1 MSLDDHPVLASFK
14 GEFLDFLEGVPDAMV
29 LSDQRGQ
36 IVLVNSNAERM
47 FGYSRGELIDKEV
60 EILMPNQFRTRHP
73 HHRASYYANPSVRPM
88 GLAQV
93 LSALRKDGTEFFVE
107 INLSPVEIG
116 GHHLVWSAIRSV
128 SDRESIFAQVRS
140 AVESALISLRGLIA
154 ICAWCNR
161 IRDERGLWEQLE
173 RFIELHS
180 EAKFTHAMCP
190 DCLRKFDPRNHQV
203 EKV

>member
-1 MSLDDHPVLASFK
+1 MSLDDQPILASIK

-29 LSDQRGQ
+29 LSDHKGR
-36 IVLVNSNAERM
+36 IVLMNSNAERM
-47 FGYSRGELIDKEV
+47 FGYSRGELIDREV
-60 EILMPNQFRTRHP
+60 EILMPSQFRTRHR
-73 HHRASYYANPSVRPM
+73 HNRATYYANPSMRPM
-88 GLAQV
+88 GIAQL
-93 LSALRKDGTEFFVE
+93 LSALRKDGTEFRVE

-116 GHHLVWSAIRSV
+116 GHHLVWSAIRNV
-128 SDRESIFAQVRS
+128 SDREPIFAQFRS

-161 IRDERGLWEQLE
+161 ILDERGLWQQLE

-190 DCLRKFDPRNHQV
+190 DCLRKLDPSNHQI